1 MAAACSAVAAFF
13 RAHGPILL
21 FAAFS
26 VALIAAFVA
35 ALIGGSNGAGQRRN
49 APVVDSIDL
58 LSGLLE
64 LLNLFF

>member
-1 MAAACSAVAAFF
+1 MGAACSAVAAFF
-13 RAHGPILL
+13 RAHGPIVL
-21 FAAFS
+21 FAGLFVAF
-26 VALIAAFVA
+26 VAAFVA